1 MDIQPIEDRV
11 VIKVADSEERSSG
24 GIILP
29 DNAKEKPQKGTVVAV
44 GNGKL
49 LENGKRTPM
58 SVKVGDQ
65 VLFGK
70 YSGNDVK
77 VDGVE
82 HKIMRENEILGK
94 LVN

>member
-1 MDIQPIEDRV
+1 MGIQPIDDRV
-11 VIKVADSEERSSG
+11 VIKIASSEERSAG

-29 DNAKEKPQKGTVVAV
+29 DNAKEKPQKGTIVAI

-49 LENGKRTPM
+49 LENGKRTTM
-58 SVKVGDQ
+58 SVKIGDV

-70 YSGNDVK
+70 YTGNDVK
-77 VDGVE
+77 IDGAE

-94 LVN
+94 IVS

>member
-1 MDIQPIEDRV
+1 MGIQPIDDRV
-11 VIKVADSEERSSG
+11 VIKIATSEERSSG

-29 DNAKEKPQKGTVVAV
+29 DNAKEKPQKGTIIAV
-44 GNGKL
+44 GGGKL
-49 LENGKRTPM
+49 LENGKRTTM
-58 SVKVGDQ
+58 AVKVGDV

-77 VDGVE
+77 IDGSA

-94 LVN
+94 FVS